1 VPAPPAPDPTHAAH
15 DPATGS
21 GDREPGSAT
30 QRPRRKL
37 IFGPEPWQQLAER
50 TWSHWDLWY
59 CTVVVTGFDGD
70 WARLGEEIV
79 RRSPRYLVGRDWEA
93 KLSHLEDL
101 RARLAAAE
109 LDAVALAAESAH
121 DKKVVARARRKVL
134 DQPLQGGRDLT
145 PAMRATPR
153 ERLWCRAMRGHWDRF
168 PVSPV
173 AAHEE
178 FAEALTRRRDR
189 GRGAW
194 GITQALQRRLHDHDG
209 RVRDD
214 PARRLALWRG
224 LLSAGIEALGEVRD
238 SDGELAGF
246 LGESLAT
253 YARLPWQPSGI
264 DAQVYFTDLCELCV
278 WENHGL
284 LYQRET
290 APFASVGVEHRD
302 LVEALLWSLAAELQG
317 HRLGYPA
324 EVAMALV
331 AYLQAATGRLDR
343 LVVTAERL
351 GSEQWMPIVALA
363 QTALAAGRCDLALE
377 VFAAVNR
384 PGLQQDYLAARCL
397 ELTGQPPP
405 RRHLRAVQ

>member
-1 VPAPPAPDPTHAAH
+1 MN
-15 DPATGS
+15 PATCS
-21 GDREPGSAT
+21 GDGEPGSAA
-30 QRPRRKL
+30 QPARRRL
-37 IFGPEPWQQLAER
+37 IFGPEPWRELAGSI
-50 TWSHWDLWY
+50 WSHWDLWY
-59 CTVVVTGFDGD
+59 CTVVAAGFDGD
-70 WARLGEEIV
+70 WAKLGDEIV
-79 RRSPRYLVGRDWEA
+79 RRSPRYLVGLDWEA

-109 LDAVALAAESAH
+109 LDAAGLAAGAAH
-121 DKKVVARARRKVL
+121 NKKLLAKARRKVL

-153 ERLWCRAMRGHWDRF
+153 ERLWCRAMHGHWDRF
-168 PVSPV
+168 PVSP
-173 AAHEE
+173 ASAYEG
-178 FAEALTRRRDR
+178 FADTVRRTKGR

-194 GITQALQRRLHDHDG
+194 GIVQALQRRLHDQD
-209 RVRDD
+209 RRAQDDPD

-224 LLSAGIEALGEVRD
+224 LLTAGIEALAEVRD

-253 YARLPWQPSGI
+253 YARLPWQRSGI
-264 DAQVYFTDLCELCV
+264 DPQVYFTDLCELCV

-290 APFASVGVEHRD
+290 APFASLASEDRD
-302 LVEALLWSLAAELQG
+302 LVEALLWSLAAELRG

-324 EVAMALV
+324 EVAVALV

-343 LVVTAERL
+343 LVATAERL
-351 GSEQWMPIVALA
+351 GSDQWMPVVALA
-363 QTALAAGRCDLALE
+363 QTALAAGRRDLALE
-377 VFAAVNR
+377 VFAAANR
-384 PGLQQDYLAARCL
+384 PGLQQDYLASRCL

-405 RRHLRAVQ
+405 RRHLHAVE